1 MGKWCGSLVGVA
13 GKGAQPWGKSGSA
26 LLFLLPLRLFIAILS
41 VVRWRKIDTLAGGG
55 KGGAVSGRRRP
66 HKTELSGWVFFA
78 RTGIV
83 AGADFEP
90 LMMETTWFGTHC
102 LSLT

>member
-1 MGKWCGSLVGVA
+1 M
-13 GKGAQPWGKSGSA
+13 
-26 LLFLLPLRLFIAILS
+26 R
-41 VVRWRKIDTLAGGG
+41 
-55 KGGAVSGRRRP
+55 
-66 HKTELSGWVFFA
+66 VFFA

-90 LMMETTWFGTHC
+90 LMMGTTWFGTHC